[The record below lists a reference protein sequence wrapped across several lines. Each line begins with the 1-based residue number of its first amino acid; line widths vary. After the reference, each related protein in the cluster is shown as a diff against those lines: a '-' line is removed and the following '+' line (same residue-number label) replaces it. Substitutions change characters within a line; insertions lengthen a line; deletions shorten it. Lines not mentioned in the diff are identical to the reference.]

1 MGVVDA
7 LPIRTAIHSKGTGVS
22 NVAIDLAVAGVALD
36 SGRTALAVEA
46 NGSAFALVVFLAY
59 FSVLLQVFHKKR
71 RVDAKPSAAKAHDLY
86 KPRLSPGHSIGSFVV
101 HALVVA
107 GKASVLKPGTAFEKA
122 TRLARRLYKRGAVL
136 IVLDLVKGE
145 AALLVR
151 GVGAVGV
158 GASGRNG
165 ALARRVDQGVAV
177 EHVERLTL
185 YSASHLETSSNGG
198 RTLLV

>member
-1 MGVVDA
+1 LGVVDA
-7 LPIRTAIHSKGTGVS
+7 LPIRTAIHSKGPGVS
-22 NVAIDLAVAGVALD
+22 NVAIDLTVAGVALD

-46 NGSAFALVVFLAY
+46 NGSAFALVVFLANLT
-59 FSVLLQVFHKKR
+59 VLFQVFHKKR
-71 RVDAKPSAAKAHDLY
+71 GVDAKPTAAEAHDLD
-86 KPRLSPGHSIGSFVV
+86 KPSLGPRHSICRLIV

-107 GKASVLKPGTAFEKA
+107 GQTGVLKPGTAFEKA

-136 IVLDLVKGE
+136 VVLDLVKGE

-151 GVGAVGV
+151 GVGAIWV

-165 ALARRVDQGVAV
+165 ALASAVDQGVAV

-185 YSASHLETSSNGG
+185 HSASHLETSSNGG
-198 RTLLV
+198 RTLQV